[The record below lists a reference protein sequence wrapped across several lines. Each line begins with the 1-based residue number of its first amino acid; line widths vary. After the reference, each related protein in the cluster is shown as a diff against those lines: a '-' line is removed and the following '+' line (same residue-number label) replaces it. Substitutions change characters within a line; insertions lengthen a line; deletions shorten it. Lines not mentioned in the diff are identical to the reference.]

1 MKTQL
6 FPAGQVKEAATLIR
20 KGGLI
25 VFPTET
31 VYGLGASAFNPVA
44 CAKIFSAKGRPS
56 DNPLIVHV
64 ATEAQL
70 ADVAAPLSGA
80 AQALRNAFWPG
91 PLSLIVPKNPN
102 LPDVVTAGL
111 PNVAVRW
118 PRCEVAQRF
127 LTECGVAVA
136 APSANVSGAPSPTNF
151 EMAKGAMLG
160 RVDGILAGDDCEEGL
175 ESTIVGFPDGQAK
188 VLRPGSITADQIAAV
203 LGVDVASLAYVT
215 PVEGRPLSPGLK
227 YTHYKPNA
235 EVRLFRDRDE
245 LVRHSDE
252 LFRHR
257 DELAGAEVAGHK
269 VGLLLVGEVGAG
281 LPEDWEVLRFENW
294 KEYGRYL
301 YSSFFEL
308 DRIGCTLILAQL
320 PEPSGVGTAI
330 ANRLVKAA
338 GV

>member
-6 FPAGQVKEAATLIR
+6 VPAEQVKEAATFLK
-20 KGGLI
+20 KGGLV

-64 ATEAQL
+64 ANEAQL
-70 ADVAAPLSGA
+70 AEVAAPLPPA
-80 AQALRNAFWPG
+80 AQALKKAFWPG

-111 PNVAVRW
+111 ATVAVRW
-118 PRCEVAQRF
+118 PRNPVALAF
-127 LTECGVAVA
+127 LEECGVAVA

-160 RVDGILAGDDCEEGL
+160 RVDAILAGDDCEEGL
-175 ESTIVGFPDGQAK
+175 ESTIVGFIDGHPK
-188 VLRPGSITADQIAAV
+188 VFRPGSISADQIAGV
-203 LGVDVASLAYVT
+203 LGCSAADLVYTVPS
-215 PVEGRPLSPGLK
+215 EGRPVSPGLK

-235 EVRLFRDRDE
+235 EVRVFRGADE
-245 LVRHSDE
+245 LGSFDVE
-252 LFRHR
+252 
-257 DELAGAEVAGHK
+257 GHK
-269 VGLLLVGEVGAG
+269 VGLIVQGSVPGV
-281 LPEDWEVLRFENW
+281 PEDWTVLHFDDW
-294 KEYGRYL
+294 KTYGRYL

-308 DRIGCTLILAQL
+308 DRVGCSLILAQM
-320 PEPSGVGTAI
+320 PEAVGIGTAI
-330 ANRLVKAA
+330 ANRLGKAA
-338 GV
+338 GI